1 MLLFFLIAL
10 GEHTAMTEYTI
21 VLSDQASKD
30 MSDIY
35 EYIKNTYNAPQTA
48 IGQFNRIATAINTLS
63 TFPER
68 IKLMNNPYGN
78 SKKIRQLLIDNY
90 SIIFTIQLQKVF
102 VVRVLYSS
110 SNIDSKL

>member
-1 MLLFFLIAL
+1 
-10 GEHTAMTEYTI
+10 MTEYTI

-30 MSDIY
+30 MADIY

-48 IGQFNRIATAINTLS
+48 IGQFNRIATTINTLHV
-63 TFPER
+63 FPER
-68 IKLMNNPYGN
+68 IKPMNSPYCK
-78 SKKIRQLLIDNY
+78 SKGLRQLLVDNY

>member
-1 MLLFFLIAL
+1 
-10 GEHTAMTEYTI
+10 MTEYTI

-30 MSDIY
+30 MTDIY

-48 IGQFNRIATAINTLS
+48 IGQFNRIATTINTLRV
-63 TFPER
+63 FPER
-68 IKLMNNPYGN
+68 IKPMNSPYCK
-78 SKKIRQLLIDNY
+78 SKRLRQLLVDNY